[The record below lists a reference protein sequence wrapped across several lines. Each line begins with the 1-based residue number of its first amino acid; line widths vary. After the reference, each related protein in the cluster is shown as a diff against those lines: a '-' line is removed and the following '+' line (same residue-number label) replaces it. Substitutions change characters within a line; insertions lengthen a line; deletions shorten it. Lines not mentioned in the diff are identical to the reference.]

1 MRRPSYFY
9 SVTDRRA
16 KTLTP
21 AVLTTLQ
28 TSEQTKRGMAEIA
41 RLKSEGKDIRPGKEM
56 LAVVTWG
63 ARYEEGSP
71 RGTEGALDTGLFFI
85 DCDHL
90 KERPTEVY
98 YRLLNGRSIQDET
111 RRQQVEQTMR
121 EHVKGAH
128 VTPSGE
134 GLRII
139 MTKLLPGKDNE
150 ANIEAFKK
158 MHAADPAI
166 ATVDMKVKNIG
177 HPSYVPILDY
187 WIYFDNAI
195 LNEDNE
201 EKEEEGAAAPRAAAT
216 EPAAAAEG
224 TETSDE
230 LRGDYRLRLT
240 YDAEGFPIGSD
251 GKRLQT
257 MYRGHQLTEIR
268 DNIVTLLG
276 GKPEEGDRNRRT
288 YRVLSSMAPIVDY
301 REEVLQTLI
310 PYWGLTWDEV
320 EQVASS
326 ASKRRLSETLS
337 YPLWKVLR
345 EMGIDDASMQVDE
358 DDEDA
363 DLLMIREEQQT
374 QEQLPPLA
382 PVFKQW
388 VGRAPRDYVEMIYF
402 SVLFSMSC
410 LASKLRARYLDG
422 RIHSPSLFITV
433 EGPPGSGK
441 SWAGDVCEMLLEPM
455 IADDMKALDKQM
467 EYERELKRCRN
478 AKKQPED
485 PQIIQRILDPTISV
499 TAFLK
504 QNYQNKGL
512 HAVTICPEVDTMV
525 KQHSRGAWGQLSDLY
540 RLAFE
545 NAVAGQKFMSE
556 NSFSGRARV
565 YYNLLVTGTPQS
577 MKKFFRNVE
586 DGLVTRTIPIVI
598 PDQFGAR
605 NPVWKPWTELQ
616 LKVIRDTVEKTYR
629 ELSMTEDDRVADEHM
644 MELGWLN
651 EAMDEWLE
659 EQRLQAIKE
668 MSHARD
674 QYRRRAAN
682 DGFRAGMVI
691 YYLLGE
697 KPTQEIKKKVIAN
710 ARYVST
716 YAVES
721 LIAKYGRE
729 TEEVFAA
736 KEKRSSKT
744 IILYDLMPEEFS
756 REQLKQKMQELD
768 MRTKSRDV
776 VWRWSSSKLIEVMP
790 DGRIRKLRAEEPK
803 PQKSQKPKVQK
814 AKVEKAKA
822 VPKPKVQKAKAVP
835 KPKAKAGKKKASQTS

>member
-9 SVTDRRA
+9 SVKDRRA

-21 AVLTTLQ
+21 AALTTLE
-28 TSEQTKRGMAEIA
+28 TSEQTKEGMAEIA
-41 RLKSEGKDIRPGKEM
+41 RLQQAGQDIRPGKEM

-90 KERPTEVY
+90 KENPTEVY

-111 RRQQVEQTMR
+111 LRQQVEQTMR

-139 MTKLLPGKDNE
+139 MTKLLPSQDNE

-158 MHAADPAI
+158 MLAADPAI
-166 ATVDMKVKNIG
+166 ATVDSKVKDIG
-177 HPSYVPILDY
+177 HPSFVPCLEY
-187 WIYFDNAI
+187 WIYFDYAI
-195 LNEDNE
+195 LNEDE
-201 EKEEEGAAAPRAAAT
+201 EDC
-216 EPAAAAEG
+216 AAEKGG
-224 TETSDE
+224 TEERGGEEVHTSDE

-240 YDAEGFPIGSD
+240 YDAEGEPIGSD

-257 MYRGHQLTEIR
+257 VYRGHALTEIR
-268 DNIVTLLG
+268 DNIVTLTG
-276 GKPEEGDRNRRT
+276 GKPGVGDRNTRT
-288 YRVLSSMAPIVDY
+288 YKVLSAMAPIVDY
-301 REEVLQTLI
+301 KEEVLRTLI
-310 PYWGLTWDEV
+310 PFWGLTWEEV
-320 EQVASS
+320 EPIAKS
-326 ASKRRLSETLS
+326 ASKRRMSEKLP
-337 YPLWKVLR
+337 YLLWKVLH

-363 DLLMIREEQQT
+363 DLLVIREEQQT
-374 QEQLPPLA
+374 QEALPPLA

-388 VGRAPRDYVEMIYF
+388 VGRSPRDYVEMIYF

-410 LASKLRARYLDG
+410 LASKLRAQYLDG

-433 EGPPGSGK
+433 EGPPSSGK
-441 SWAGDVCEMLLEPM
+441 SWAGDVCEMLMEPM

-540 RLAFE
+540 RLAYE

-605 NPVWKPWTELQ
+605 NPVWKPWTDLQ
-616 LKVIRDTVEKTYR
+616 LKVIRDTVTKTYR
-629 ELSMTEDDRVADEHM
+629 ELSMTEDDRVADEHL

-682 DGFRAGMVI
+682 DGFRAGMVV

-697 KPTQEIKKKVIAN
+697 KPTAEIKKKVIAN

-721 LIAKYGRE
+721 LIAKYGKE
-729 TEEVFAA
+729 TEEVFAG

-768 MRTKSRDV
+768 VRTKSRDV
-776 VWRWSSSKLIEVMP
+776 VWRWSSSQLIEVMP
-790 DGRIRKLRAEEPK
+790 DGRIRKVKAEKPK
-803 PQKSQKPKVQK
+803 PKATPKPK
-814 AKVEKAKA
+814 AAPKAKA
-822 VPKPKVQKAKAVP
+822 AP
-835 KPKAKAGKKKASQTS
+835 KPKAKAKPKKKKAPQTPQTS